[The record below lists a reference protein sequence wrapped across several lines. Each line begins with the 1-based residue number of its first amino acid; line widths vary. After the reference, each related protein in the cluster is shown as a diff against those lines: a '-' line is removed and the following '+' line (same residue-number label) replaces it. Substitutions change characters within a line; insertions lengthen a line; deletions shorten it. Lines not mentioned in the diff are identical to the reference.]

1 MATTNRPQVT
11 KLDNGDVRITITHR
25 YGDQTSTTLD
35 PTQAAALVSDLLT
48 VGLPDNHLT
57 QRLHGTH

>member
-11 KLDNGDVRITITHR
+11 KLDNGDVRITLTNRH
-25 YGDQTSTTLD
+25 GDQMSNTISED
-35 PTQAAALVSDLLT
+35 QAAALLFDLLT

-57 QRLHGTH
+57 QRLHGAH